1 MATVFVCGGAGF
13 IGSHFVRYWLGAHPD
28 DRVVNYDLLT
38 YAGNLDNLA
47 DVANNPRYRFV
58 RGDIGDHALLL
69 RLFEEHRPDYVVN
82 FAAESHNSRAVLDPD
97 AFFRTNVMGTLAL
110 IRAVRDAG

>member
-13 IGSHFVRYWLGAHPD
+13 IGSNFVRYWLVSHPTD
-28 DRVVNYDLLT
+28 TVVNYDLLT

-47 DVANNPRYRFV
+47 DVSSDSRHKFV
-58 RGDIGDHALLL
+58 RGDIGDHH
-69 RLFEEHRPDYVVN
+69 RLVQLFKEHRPDYVVN
-82 FAAESHNSRAVLDPD
+82 FAAESHNSRAVLDPE

-110 IRAVRDAG
+110 V